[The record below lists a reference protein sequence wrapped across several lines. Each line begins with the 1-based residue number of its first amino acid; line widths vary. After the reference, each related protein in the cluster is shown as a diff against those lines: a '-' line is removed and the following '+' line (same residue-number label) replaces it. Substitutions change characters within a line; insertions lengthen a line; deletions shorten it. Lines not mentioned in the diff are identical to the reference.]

1 MTIRPATHSL
11 LLTATVLLGLVTSL
25 DAAELHVV
33 RDGRLV
39 HTALDWPEG
48 ITPERPYI
56 PGDPFWGQWVHCAG
70 TTRDGLYDVPLV
82 FGGRNNHSRF
92 STAKSALGDCEFK
105 VVFSC
110 SVHLNRFPNITIT

>member
-1 MTIRPATHSL
+1 VPQSNDPGTPPDDTATIRTRSPTSEATVTIRPATHSL

-48 ITPERPYI
+48 ITPERPY
-56 PGDPFWGQWVHCAG
+56 
-70 TTRDGLYDVPLV
+70 
-82 FGGRNNHSRF
+82 
-92 STAKSALGDCEFK
+92 
-105 VVFSC
+105 
-110 SVHLNRFPNITIT
+110 